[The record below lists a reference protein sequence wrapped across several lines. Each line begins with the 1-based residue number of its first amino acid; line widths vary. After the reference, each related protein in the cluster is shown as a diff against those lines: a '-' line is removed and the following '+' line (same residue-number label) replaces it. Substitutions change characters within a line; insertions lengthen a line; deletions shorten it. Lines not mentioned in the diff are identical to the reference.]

1 MSINNPSRRR
11 FLGTTAL
18 FAASVPFVAKGLVGD
33 AVAADLKPLP
43 LDNPQAKALKY
54 TEDYKKI
61 ANEPLH
67 KPEAHCANCMLF
79 VAATGGC
86 GLFPGFSVKPEG
98 WCSAWAKK
106 PA

>member
-11 FLGTTAL
+11 FIGTTAL
-18 FAASVPFVAKGLVGD
+18 FAVSVPFVAKGLVGE
-33 AVAADLKPLP
+33 AAAADLKPLP

-54 TEDYKKI
+54 AEDYTKVTDP
-61 ANEPLH
+61 AH
-67 KPEAHCANCMLF
+67 KPADAHCANCLLF
-79 VAATGGC
+79 VAATNGC
-86 GLFPGFSVKPEG
+86 GLFAGYSVAPLG